1 MKSRS
6 LVWHSYITSERVV
19 RTLPRF
25 ESITAARVPP
35 QLLKYNTT
43 TGIVLMQ
50 LLAMHAQ
57 AAYSD
62 VFLHEEFKKSG
73 FRKKKI
79 IFRELRLPQNP
90 DYPLP
95 P

>member
-1 MKSRS
+1 
-6 LVWHSYITSERVV
+6 VHGQGN
-19 RTLPRF
+19 
-25 ESITAARVPP
+25 TAARVPP